1 MQIEGRV
8 ALVTGSAQR
17 IGRSVVLALAEKG
30 ADVVIHYQHSAKEAE
45 ATAGECR
52 RLGVDVLIARAN
64 LTKAQEVDRLFRH
77 IVKKFRRLDILVN
90 NAAVFPKTPF
100 LKCKETEWDHVL
112 DTNLKGSFLC
122 AQRAAKIMLRRGSG
136 KIINIADWSG
146 LRPYTGYLPYC
157 VSKGGVITLTK
168 ALALELAPKIQ
179 VACIAPGP
187 ILLPKNYTKE
197 EAKQVKGKVPLK
209 RIGTPQDIARTVLF
223 LLEGTDFIT
232 GSMILVDGGESIA

>member
-8 ALVTGSAQR
+8 ALITGAAQR
-17 IGRSVVLALAEKG
+17 IGRTVALALAEKG
-30 ADVVIHYQHSAKEAE
+30 ADVVIHYHRSANEAE
-45 ATAGECR
+45 ATARECR
-52 RLGVDVLIARAN
+52 RYGVRAISLRADLGR
-64 LTKAQEVDRLFRH
+64 KADIDRLFRK
-77 IVKKFRRLDILVN
+77 IVQRFRRLDILVN

-100 LKCKETEWDHVL
+100 LSCTEKAWDNVL

-122 AQRAAKIMLRRGSG
+122 AQRAAKIMLRYDGG
-136 KIINIADWSG
+136 KIINLSDWSG
-146 LRPYTGYLPYC
+146 MRPYADYLPYC

-187 ILLPKNYTKE
+187 ILLPKHYTKE

-232 GSMILVDGGESIA
+232 GSTILVDGGESIA